1 VAKTQTHNNVT
12 TTEITAIF
20 KKTGEERLALFIDT
34 VAKNKA
40 VFGISDEEGWAL
52 LGDNDDTD
60 ILPLF
65 HDASLAEAFRD
76 SAGFEGHEIE
86 EVDMEE
92 LLEWLQELD
101 EDGAMIA
108 VCPNIRFEGAVVE
121 PAQLMSDL
129 IAAQNQ

>member
-1 VAKTQTHNNVT
+1 MTS
-12 TTEITAIF
+12 TEITAVF
-20 KKTGEERLALFIDT
+20 KKSGEERLALFIDT
-34 VAKNKA
+34 VAKNKS
-40 VFGISDEEGWAL
+40 VFGISDDEGWAL

-76 SAGFEGHEIE
+76 AAGFEGHEIE
-86 EVDMEE
+86 EVEMEE

-108 VCPNIRFEGAVVE
+108 VCPNTRFEGAILE
-121 PAQLMSDL
+121 PSQLMADL
-129 IAAQNQ
+129 LGKEID

>member
-1 VAKTQTHNNVT
+1 MT
-12 TTEITAIF
+12 TTEIATVF
-20 KKTGEERLALFIDT
+20 KKSGEERLALFIDA
-34 VAKNKA
+34 VVKNKS
-40 VFGISDEEGWAL
+40 VFGISDDEGWAL

-65 HDASLAEAFRD
+65 QDAALAEAFRK

-86 EVDMEE
+86 EVELEE

-108 VCPNIRFEGAVVE
+108 VCPNTHFEGAILE
-121 PAQLMSDL
+121 PGQLMADL
-129 IAAQNQ
+129 IGK